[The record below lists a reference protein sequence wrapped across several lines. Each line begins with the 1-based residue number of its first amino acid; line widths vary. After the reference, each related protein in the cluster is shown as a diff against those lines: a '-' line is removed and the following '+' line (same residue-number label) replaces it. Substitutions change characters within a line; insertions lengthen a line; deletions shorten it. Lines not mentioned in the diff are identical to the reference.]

1 MSVSLILLAFVLI
14 LVGVHVQ
21 CSSHYEKS
29 SKFVVTWTTVV
40 FAFMLIMFA
49 ARVYFT

>member
-1 MSVSLILLAFVLI
+1 MSVLLILLAFTLI
-14 LVGVHVQ
+14 LVGVYVQ
-21 CSSHYEKS
+21 CSSYYDKN
-29 SKFVVTWTTVV
+29 SKFAVTWTTVG